1 MGTSQDEIL
10 RIIRE
15 HPEGISTK
23 EIAQQIPG
31 NNDFTTKVGM
41 AYMRCKRLMLW
52 GEVVKELVPDHGKH
66 CIAVWRAVDDS

>member
-15 HPEGISTK
+15 HPEGITTV
-23 EIAQQIPG
+23 EIAELLPG
-31 NNDFTTKVGM
+31 NSAFDVKRGM
-41 AYMRCKRLMLW
+41 AYMRCKRLLVW
-52 GEVVKELVPDHGKH
+52 GQIKKELVPAQGRH

>member
-23 EIAQQIPG
+23 DIAMHIPG
-31 NNDFTTKVGM
+31 NHDISTKVGM
-41 AYMRCKRLMLW
+41 AYMRCKRLLAW
-52 GEVVKELVPDHGKH
+52 GDVSKEIVYNQGGH